1 MAAID
6 TIINDFLRD
15 AQYRIV
21 EIGNELDE
29 NPDFESPRYQELE
42 QQRLELYQFMDILY
56 IGQWNIIDGYNH
68 LDWSDYDITLES
80 QYLRNRCEMINSPY
94 ASFVGSYPEIT
105 ACILGV
111 SSGSGLPAGDP
122 GDFILYNENGTPKT
136 IPYPGFV
143 GMADVDTVASY
154 FS

>member
-29 NPDFESPRYQELE
+29 NSDFDSPRYQKLE

-111 SSGSGLPAGDP
+111 SSGSGLPSGDP
-122 GDFILYNENGTPKT
+122 GDFILYNENGTPET

-143 GMADVDTVASY
+143 GMADTDTVASY